1 MTSVAGRA
9 VRWVSDEP
17 FPGCVEVQLTDVH
30 GVVWSLFDKPPI
42 FDGADPLTPD
52 AAYPVDVQ
60 VSCEVIG
67 REGLPDGAEV
77 LTIST
82 RRPWG
87 IETPDG
93 RTEFQVNANQVTT
106 S

>member
-1 MTSVAGRA
+1 M
-9 VRWVSDEP
+9 SDEP
-17 FPGCVEVQLTDVH
+17 FPGWVEVQLTDVH

-42 FDGADPLTPD
+42 FDGADLLTPD
-52 AAYPVDVQ
+52 AAYPTDVR

-67 REGLPDGAEV
+67 RAELADGTEV

-82 RRPWG
+82 RHPAG

-93 RTEFQVNANQVTT
+93 RTEFEVKANQVNAL
-106 S
+106 